1 MKKTIPESFKIYF
14 WDVNIDEIDLEKHK
28 RFVIERI
35 LNYGD
40 HQALFWLKE
49 NYDETMIKEAVKKS
63 RNLTRKT
70 ARFWQAYF
78 NLSEEEMRCFTK
90 F

>member
-1 MKKTIPESFKIYF
+1 MRKTIPLDFKVYF

-35 LNYGD
+35 LNNGD
-40 HQALFWLKE
+40 HQALTWLRKI
-49 NYDETMIKEAVKKS
+49 YDEETIKEAVKKS

-78 NLSEEEMRCFTK
+78 RLSEEEMRCFTK